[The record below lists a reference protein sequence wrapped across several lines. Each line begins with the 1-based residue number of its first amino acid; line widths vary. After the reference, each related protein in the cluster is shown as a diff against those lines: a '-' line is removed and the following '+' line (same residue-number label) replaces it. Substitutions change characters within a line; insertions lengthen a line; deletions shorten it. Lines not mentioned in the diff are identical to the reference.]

1 MPIFGRKESGSR
13 TSIAHKCALASGFAS
28 QRFRWFA
35 GSQPNERSAENRT
48 PASGFASHC
57 FQWFAGVPFSRPAVR
72 NASDSGRSPW
82 RNRLFHTASSS
93 HKGSPMNALFPAI
106 STCLWKLTQKF
117 IQQVKIRPAR
127 RLLLRPENAHIC
139 PKSVFSFHNKSLF
152 NSICAAS
159 NSCTPPMLFRAQLFP
174 DVSQCLSPPP
184 VLNCFPHG
192 KNHKI
197 ILELLQRP

>member
-13 TSIAHKCALASGFAS
+13 TSIVHKCAL
-28 QRFRWFA
+28 
-35 GSQPNERSAENRT
+35 
-48 PASGFASHC
+48 ASGFASHC

-106 STCLWKLTQKF
+106 SPCLWKLTQKF

>member
-1 MPIFGRKESGSR
+1 MPIFGRKESSSR

-106 STCLWKLTQKF
+106 SPCLWKLTQKF

-139 PKSVFSFHNKSLF
+139 LKSVFSFHNKSLAKYYLYHIRF
-152 NSICAAS
+152 AHAAHDVSIHS
-159 NSCTPPMLFRAQLFP
+159 IFP
-174 DVSQCLSPPP
+174 DVSQNLSPPCSQM
-184 VLNCFPHG
+184 LS
-192 KNHKI
+192 
-197 ILELLQRP
+197 Q